1 MAKSETVIRE
11 LCELADVQINGS
23 RPWDMQVHDE
33 RLYDRILRDSS
44 LGLGE
49 AYMEG
54 WWDCEFDRRVYQPG
68 TESPS
73 RRKDPK

>member
-23 RPWDMQVHDE
+23 RPWDMQVHDQ
-33 RLYDRILRDSS
+33 RLYNRILRDSS

-49 AYMEG
+49 AYIKG
-54 WWDCEFDRRVYQPG
+54 WWDCESLDGFICRVLTPPG
-68 TESPS
+68 
-73 RRKDPK
+73 RKDPK